1 MRTYEDVDAEIKYL
15 IRDMNYAGL
24 TRREY
29 EAADDMLDEL
39 YQERERLWLK
49 AMEDGERA
57 AIYKSLLLYFPFS
70 YTLQDTFK
78 KNTEVTAEWQ
88 SSKLA
93 RSLFLR
99 SIRSV

>member
-15 IRDMNYAGL
+15 IRYMNYASL

-49 AMEDGERA
+49 AMEDGESC
-57 AIYKSLLLYFPFS
+57 YL
-70 YTLQDTFK
+70 
-78 KNTEVTAEWQ
+78 
-88 SSKLA
+88 
-93 RSLFLR
+93 
-99 SIRSV
+99 